1 MKKQKE
7 LFKNTLIIFVG
18 KFCTQFISFLLVP
31 IYTYFLSTEDYGYID
46 LIQTYISLLVP
57 IIILRFDT
65 GVFRFLID
73 ERRNENE
80 KGKTISTVIYFL
92 ILQII
97 LFVLIFIISNFFLN
111 IKYALAI
118 LLNIIFMSISSV
130 LLQISRGTGD
140 NKTYSIASI
149 LTAIITIILNCI
161 FIIILR
167 WDASAILVVSGISNC
182 ICSVFLIFK
191 NGIYKCVNFKN
202 IEKKRIIKILKYSLP
217 MIPDGLSWWVVNAF
231 DRTIISFVI
240 SSSANGI
247 YAVSSK
253 FSNILSSLFQVF
265 NMSWQESASLHIND
279 YDKDAFFSEVLNETY
294 KIFYSICLLLLT
306 SMPFV
311 FKTIIGLNYFTAY
324 YYVPILLLANLFNAF
339 ANTVGGVYI
348 AQKKTITVAKTTLYA
363 ALINIIINLIFI
375 KKIGLYAAAISTL
388 ISYMFLAIY
397 RYKDVQ
403 KYFNMKIDKK
413 FMVISLL
420 EYMLCCFIYYQNK
433 MYLNIINIIIS
444 LIICCFLNKR
454 LIQKILKKIGEK
466 IK

>member
-1 MKKQKE
+1 
-7 LFKNTLIIFVG
+7 
-18 KFCTQFISFLLVP
+18 
-31 IYTYFLSTEDYGYID
+31 
-46 LIQTYISLLVP
+46 
-57 IIILRFDT
+57 
-65 GVFRFLID
+65 
-73 ERRNENE
+73 
-80 KGKTISTVIYFL
+80 
-92 ILQII
+92 
-97 LFVLIFIISNFFLN
+97 
-111 IKYALAI
+111 
-118 LLNIIFMSISSV
+118 
-130 LLQISRGTGD
+130 
-140 NKTYSIASI
+140 
-149 LTAIITIILNCI
+149 
-161 FIIILR
+161 
-167 WDASAILVVSGISNC
+167 
-182 ICSVFLIFK
+182 
-191 NGIYKCVNFKN
+191 
-202 IEKKRIIKILKYSLP
+202 
-217 MIPDGLSWWVVNAF
+217 MIPDGLSWWVVNAS

-279 YDKDAFFSEVLNETY
+279 YDKDTFFSEVLNETY

-348 AQKKTITVAKTTLYA
+348 AQKKSIAVAKTTLYA